1 MLDVYFWPTPNGRKV
16 SIMCEETGMSEE
28 TGLAY
33 TLKPVDITRGEQF
46 EQDFLAISPNNRIP
60 AIVDSDGPG
69 GKPLA
74 LFESG
79 AILEYLAHKSG
90 LLMPKDERGQWI
102 TKQWLMFQM
111 GNIGP
116 MWGQQGHFIIYAP
129 EKVPYAIERYTKEI
143 LRLLDVMNLRLRD
156 AEYLAGDYTIADIA
170 TYPWIATYERREV
183 SIEEFPHVKRWLD
196 AVAARP
202 AVQRGMAWLDDRE
215 RRDKPDKEHLEA
227 YFGDRQYQRRS

>member
-1 MLDVYFWPTPNGRKV
+1 MIDVYFWPTPNGRKV
-16 SIMCEETGMSEE
+16 SIMIEE
-28 TGLAY
+28 TGLPHI
-33 TLKPVDITRGEQF
+33 LKPLDITRGEQF
-46 EQDFLAISPNNRIP
+46 EPDFLALNPNNKIP
-60 AIVDSDGPG
+60 VIVDPDGPG
-69 GKPLA
+69 GEPLV

-90 LLMPKDERGQWI
+90 RLMPKDERGQWI

-129 EKVPYAIERYTKEI
+129 EPVPYAIERYTKEI

-170 TYPWIATYERREV
+170 TYPWIATYGRRDI
-183 SIEEFPHVKRWLD
+183 SIEEFPHVERWLG
-196 AVAARP
+196 AIAARP
-202 AVQRGMAWLDDRE
+202 AVQRGMSWLDDRE
-215 RRDKPDKEHLEA
+215 RRDKPDKKHLAA
-227 YFGDRQYQRRS
+227 YFGDQQYQRRS

>member
-1 MLDVYFWPTPNGRKV
+1 
-16 SIMCEETGMSEE
+16 MSEE
-28 TGLAY
+28 TGLSY

-46 EQDFLAISPNNRIP
+46 EPDFLALNPNNKIP
-60 AIVDSDGPG
+60 VIVDSDGPG
-69 GKPLA
+69 GEPLT

-102 TKQWLMFQM
+102 AKQWLMFQM

-116 MWGQQGHFIIYAP
+116 MWGQQGHFVIYAP
-129 EKVPYAIERYTKEI
+129 ERVPYAIDRYTKEI
-143 LRLLDVMNLRLRD
+143 LRLLDVMNLRLRE

-196 AVAARP
+196 AIAARP
-202 AVQRGMAWLDDRE
+202 AVQRGMSWLDDKE
-215 RRDKPDKEHLEA
+215 RRDKPDKEHLAA
-227 YFGDRQYQRRS
+227 YFGDQQYQRRS